1 MATEAN
7 DKTMK
12 MQRLSL
18 CAAGVNVEKVR
29 LLDEYL
35 VNGATL
41 DVGCGNGLYGLHIL
55 SRGGSILQV
64 DITDRRDS
72 RALALPFCAMDAQCL
87 DLPDDSYDNVVAFD
101 VMEHLDDDVLFLQD
115 IRKICRKRLLLS
127 VPNGEDE
134 QLAKIAL
141 THMHHKDKTHR
152 REYTKDS
159 LLVALSRA
167 DFHPLM
173 IKPHYNRCL
182 PRFAR
187 ALSTEGTIPKMAA
200 NFISLQC
207 YLFERLGWFENRCIA
222 DWFCVAE

>member
-101 VMEHLDDDVLFLQD
+101 VMEHLDDDVLFLQNV
-115 IRKICRKRLLLS
+115 RRICRKRLLLS
-127 VPNGEDE
+127 VPNADGEQPE
-134 QLAKIAL
+134 KVAL
-141 THMHHKDKTHR
+141 THMHFKDKTHR
-152 REYTKDS
+152 REYTKDM
-159 LLVALSRA
+159 LLEVLRRA
-167 DFHPLM
+167 NFHPLT
-173 IKPHYNRCL
+173 IRPHYNRCL
-182 PRFAR
+182 PRFAH
-187 ALSTEGTIPKMAA
+187 ALAIEGMVPKMAA
-200 NFISLQC
+200 RFISLQC
-207 YLFERLGWFENRCIA
+207 GLFEWLGWFENRCIA